1 MKEPYT
7 ILFFKGA
14 IYEFTYTKNDE
25 FSQRKTILLYDIPD
39 QQTVAKIRKM
49 ELIAVPM
56 GLHDIQLDESKSKN
70 DY

>member
-1 MKEPYT
+1 M
-7 ILFFKGA
+7 A
-14 IYEFTYTKNDE
+14 
-25 FSQRKTILLYDIPD
+25 LLYDIPD

-56 GLHDIQLDESKSKN
+56 GLHDIQLDESNSKN